1 MAFLHGLLWPFQTW
15 NDYVLRIGR
24 AISLVAIALMVLA
37 ILIQVFFRYALNNAL
52 PWPDEAAR
60 FMMLWMTG
68 FMAPLAYR
76 QGGFVA
82 IDMLI
87 EALPKALG
95 SALSLCLLIIS
106 GFVLVM
112 AVQIGWSEVTGFSG
126 KFATSSLFVPGNG
139 TGFCEA
145 LGAKGVGSGPWCRV
159 PRSWTMLSFFLG
171 MSFMLIVNIEMIL
184 RTLITLLGGEVRD
197 LTPSDAEALVE

>member
-1 MAFLHGLLWPFQTW
+1 MALLNGLLWPFQTW

-60 FMMLWMTG
+60 FMMMWMMG
-68 FMAPLAYR
+68 LMAPMAYR

-82 IDMLI
+82 IDMLA
-87 EALPKALG
+87 EALPKTLG
-95 SALSLCLLIIS
+95 SILTLFLLIIS
-106 GFVLVM
+106 GFVLAM
-112 AVQIGWSEVTGFSG
+112 AVQIGWGEITGFSG

-139 TGFCEA
+139 SGFCEA

-159 PRSWTMLSFFLG
+159 PRSWMMLSFFIGVL
-171 MSFMLIVNIEMIL
+171 FLLIVNIELIL
-184 RTLITLLGGEVRD
+184 RTIITLLGGEDKELV
-197 LTPSDAEALVE
+197 PSDEDTLVE

>member
-1 MAFLHGLLWPFQTW
+1 MALLHGLLWPFQTW

-24 AISLVAIALMVLA
+24 AISLVAIGLMVLA

-87 EALPKALG
+87 EALPKAIG
-95 SALSLCLLIIS
+95 SALSLVLLIIS
-106 GFVLVM
+106 GFVLIM
-112 AVQIGWSEVTGFSG
+112 AVQIGWGEVTGFSG

-197 LTPSDAEALVE
+197 LTPSDEDTLVE

>member
-1 MAFLHGLLWPFQTW
+1 MALLNGLLWPFQTW
-15 NDYVLRIGR
+15 NDHVLRIGR

-60 FMMLWMTG
+60 FMMLWMMG
-68 FMAPLAYR
+68 LMAPMAYR
-76 QGGFVA
+76 IGGFVA

-87 EALPKALG
+87 EALPKTLG
-95 SALSLCLLIIS
+95 SLLSLILLIIS

-112 AVQIGWSEVTGFSG
+112 AVQIGWGEITGFSG

-139 TGFCEA
+139 TGICEA

-159 PRSWTMLSFFLG
+159 PRSWMMLSFFLG
-171 MSFMLIVNIEMIL
+171 MLFMLIVNIELIL
-184 RTLITLLGGEVRD
+184 RTLITLLGGEVKN
-197 LTPSDAEALVE
+197 LVESEDETLVE

>member
-1 MAFLHGLLWPFQTW
+1 MALLNGLLWPFQTW

-68 FMAPLAYR
+68 LMAPMAYR
-76 QGGFVA
+76 MGGFVA
-82 IDMLI
+82 IDMLV
-87 EALPKALG
+87 EALPKAIG
-95 SALSLCLLIIS
+95 AALSLVLLIIS

-112 AVQIGWSEVTGFSG
+112 AVQIGWNEITGFSG

-159 PRSWTMLSFFLG
+159 PRSWMMLSFFLG
-171 MSFMLIVNIEMIL
+171 MVFLLIVNIELIL
-184 RTLITLLGGEVRD
+184 RTLITLLGGKVKD
-197 LTPSDAEALVE
+197 LTPSEDEALVE

>member
-1 MAFLHGLLWPFQTW
+1 MALLHGLLWPFQTW

-60 FMMLWMTG
+60 FMMMWMMG
-68 FMAPLAYR
+68 LMAPMAYR

-87 EALPKALG
+87 DALPKALG
-95 SALSLCLLIIS
+95 SLLSLFLLIIS

-112 AVQIGWSEVTGFSG
+112 AVQIGWSEITGFSG
-126 KFATSSLFVPGNG
+126 KFTTASLFVPGNG
-139 TGFCEA
+139 TGICEA

-159 PRSWTMLSFFLG
+159 PRSWMMLSFFIGVL
-171 MSFMLIVNIEMIL
+171 FLLIVNIELIL
-184 RTLITLLGGEVRD
+184 RTVITLLGGQVKD
-197 LTPSDAEALVE
+197 LVPSDADTLVE

>member
-87 EALPKALG
+87 EALPKAIG

-112 AVQIGWSEVTGFSG
+112 AVQIGWGEVTGFSG

-139 TGFCEA
+139 SGFCEA

-159 PRSWTMLSFFLG
+159 PRSWMMLSFFLG